1 MVGCGYCGKII
12 KSIEKK
18 YYDKLKE
25 KKIALV
31 GGAVNLDDKEEV
43 EKIKEIRKNSDILI
57 AVGSCAVSG
66 GFQRM
71 LIGLENG
78 FPQRFVRIGD
88 VVKVDYAII
97 GCPPDEEEVEKVVE
111 AVLNKDKEIVDS
123 YLILKPY
130 EIIAGKPIIDAY
142 MKVNEVLLTSNKE
155 LCLGCDD
162 APINYEFCTGCG
174 TCVAKCP
181 ANALTI
187 DEKPKVNISKC
198 IKCGTCFFNCIRVKE
213 ALPSEAR

>member
-1 MVGCGYCGKII
+1 MTGCGSCDGII
-12 KSIEKK
+12 KNIEKK
-18 YYDKLKE
+18 YYNKLKE
-25 KKIALV
+25 KGIVLV
-31 GGAVNLDDKEEV
+31 GGAVNLDDEEEV
-43 EKIKEIRKNSDILI
+43 NKIKEIRKNAKILI

-97 GCPPDEEEVEKVVE
+97 GCQPDEEDVERVIK
-111 AVLNKDKEIVDS
+111 AVIENDNQT
-123 YLILKPY
+123 LKPY

-162 APINYEFCTGCG
+162 KPINDEFCTGCG
-174 TCVAKCP
+174 TCIAKCP

-187 DEKPKVNISKC
+187 NEKPKVNISKC

-213 ALPSEAR
+213 VSI

>member
-1 MVGCGYCGKII
+1 MTGCGSCDKII
-12 KSIEKK
+12 KNIEKK
-18 YYDKLKE
+18 YYNKLKE
-25 KKIALV
+25 KGVVLV
-31 GGAVNLDDKEEV
+31 GGAVNLDDEEEV
-43 EKIKEIRKNSDILI
+43 KKIMEIRKNAKILI

-97 GCPPDEEEVEKVVE
+97 GCQPDEEEVERVIK
-111 AVLNKDKEIVDS
+111 AVIENDNQT
-123 YLILKPY
+123 LKPY

-162 APINYEFCTGCG
+162 KPINDEFCTGCG
-174 TCVAKCP
+174 TCIAKCP

-213 ALPSEAR
+213 TL

>member
-1 MVGCGYCGKII
+1 MTGCGSCDKII
-12 KSIEKK
+12 KNIEKK
-18 YYDKLKE
+18 YYNKLKE
-25 KKIALV
+25 KGVVLV
-31 GGAVNLDDKEEV
+31 GGAVNLDDEEEV
-43 EKIKEIRKNSDILI
+43 NKIKEIRKNAKILI

-78 FPQRFVRIGD
+78 FPQRFVRVGD

-97 GCPPDEEEVEKVVE
+97 GCQPDEEEVERVVK
-111 AVLNKDKEIVDS
+111 AVIENDNQT
-123 YLILKPY
+123 LKPY

-162 APINYEFCTGCG
+162 KPINDEFCTGCG

-198 IKCGTCFFNCIRVKE
+198 INAELVSSIV
-213 ALPSEAR
+213 

>member
-1 MVGCGYCGKII
+1 MTGCGSCDKII
-12 KSIEKK
+12 KNIEKK
-18 YYDKLKE
+18 YYNKLKE
-25 KKIALV
+25 KGIVLV
-31 GGAVNLDDKEEV
+31 GGAVNLDDEEEV
-43 EKIKEIRKNSDILI
+43 NKIKEIRKNAKILI

-78 FPQRFVRIGD
+78 FPQRFVRVGD

-97 GCPPDEEEVEKVVE
+97 GCQPDEEEVERVVK
-111 AVLNKDKEIVDS
+111 AVIENDS
-123 YLILKPY
+123 QTLKPY
-130 EIIAGKPIIDAY
+130 EIIAGKSIIDAY

-162 APINYEFCTGCG
+162 KPINDEFCTGCG

-198 IKCGTCFFNCIRVKE
+198 IKCGTCFFNCIRVR
-213 ALPSEAR
+213 SCII

>member
-1 MVGCGYCGKII
+1 MTGCGSCDKII
-12 KSIEKK
+12 KNIEKK
-18 YYDKLKE
+18 YYNKLKE
-25 KKIALV
+25 KGIVLV
-31 GGAVNLDDKEEV
+31 GGAVNLDDEEEV
-43 EKIKEIRKNSDILI
+43 KKIMEIRKNAKILI

-97 GCPPDEEEVEKVVE
+97 GCQPDEEEVERVVK
-111 AVLNKDKEIVDS
+111 AVIENDS
-123 YLILKPY
+123 QMLKPY

-162 APINYEFCTGCG
+162 KPINDEFCTGCG

-213 ALPSEAR
+213 AL

>member
-1 MVGCGYCGKII
+1 MTGCGSCDRII
-12 KSIEKK
+12 KNIEKK
-18 YYDKLKE
+18 YYNKLKE
-25 KKIALV
+25 KGIVLV
-31 GGAVNLDDKEEV
+31 GGAVNLDDEEEV
-43 EKIKEIRKNSDILI
+43 NKIKEIRKNAKILI

-78 FPQRFVRIGD
+78 FPQRFVRVGD

-97 GCPPDEEEVEKVVE
+97 GCQPDEEEVERVIK
-111 AVLNKDKEIVDS
+111 AVIENDS
-123 YLILKPY
+123 QILKPY

-162 APINYEFCTGCG
+162 KPINDEFCTGCG

-187 DEKPKVNISKC
+187 DEKPKVNMSKC

-213 ALPSEAR
+213 AL

>member
-1 MVGCGYCGKII
+1 MTGCGSCGKII
-12 KSIEKK
+12 KNIEKK
-18 YYDKLKE
+18 YYNKLKE
-25 KKIALV
+25 KGIVLV
-31 GGAVNLDDKEEV
+31 GGAVNLDDEEEV
-43 EKIKEIRKNSDILI
+43 KKIKEIRKNAKILI

-78 FPQRFVRIGD
+78 FPQRFVRVGD

-97 GCPPDEEEVEKVVE
+97 GCPPDEKEVEKVVR
-111 AVLNKDKEIVDS
+111 AVIEKDTAIVDS

-162 APINYEFCTGCG
+162 KPINDEFCTGCG

-213 ALPSEAR
+213 ALLSEAR

>member
-1 MVGCGYCGKII
+1 MTGCGSCDMII
-12 KSIEKK
+12 KNIEKK
-18 YYDKLKE
+18 YYNKLKE
-25 KKIALV
+25 KGIVLV
-31 GGAVNLDDKEEV
+31 GGAVNLDDEEEV
-43 EKIKEIRKNSDILI
+43 NKIKEIRKNAKILI

-78 FPQRFVRIGD
+78 FPQRFVRVGD

-97 GCPPDEEEVEKVVE
+97 GCQPDEEEVERVVK
-111 AVLNKDKEIVDS
+111 AVIENDS
-123 YLILKPY
+123 QTLKPY

-162 APINYEFCTGCG
+162 KPINDEFCTGCG

-213 ALPSEAR
+213 AL